1 MNAEKQQSPEWFE
14 KRKGRIT
21 GSRVGAIIG
30 ASPFSTKADV
40 MRDMVRDYHGAER
53 EFKGNIATQWGSKNE
68 ATAIIEYTLTTGLE
82 VTETG
87 FHPYDAGGAK
97 LGASPDGLVG
107 DDGIV
112 EIKCPFGM
120 KIKTISEQPHYYHQ
134 IQLELL
140 STGRA
145 WCDYVCWTPD
155 DIFIERV
162 PADPFWLDSY
172 GAELAAF
179 YAAYLAIIASDALSE
194 PFIADKEIDKSAD
207 LEWRKIEARYL
218 AAVQAEAEAA
228 AKVSELK
235 KELLKLADNKKCFSD
250 SVTVFKTVKNGS
262 IAYAKALK
270 EIAPDADLEAYRGNP
285 SEYWTIKVRGKTC

>member
-30 ASPFSTKADV
+30 ASPFSTRADV

-53 EFKGNIATQWGSKNE
+53 EFKGNIATQWGSKKE

-97 LGASPDGLVG
+97 LGASPDGLVN
-107 DDGIV
+107 DDGIIEV
-112 EIKCPFGM
+112 KCPFSK
-120 KIKTISEQPHYYHQ
+120 KIKSIGEQPHYLHQ

-140 STGRA
+140 STGRK
-145 WCDYVCWTPD
+145 WCDYVCWTPEE
-155 DIFIERV
+155 IFIERV
-162 PADPFWLDSY
+162 EFDEKWLLSNI
-172 GAELAAF
+172 GALNAF
-179 YAAYLAIIASDALSE
+179 YDEYLNIIGSDELSAL
-194 PFIADKEIDKSAD
+194 FLADKEIDKSAD
-207 LEWRKIEARYL
+207 LEWCVTEAKYL

-250 SVTVFKTVKNGS
+250 SVTVFKTVKQGS

-285 SEYWTIKVRGKTC
+285 SEYWTIKVKG